1 MHRATSRVEK
11 LQAHAIMN
19 FVISKGYVVFEYC
32 MSVHAVTVN
41 TTTAN
46 KSGERCNARDETP
59 QETGTKAIV
68 PLLDTKL
75 LRSCSSLGRH
85 NLLQIPYGV
94 IGLAQDFKLTTC
106 NIRMGGNRD
115 KQVKDIDL
123 LARL

>member
-1 MHRATSRVEK
+1 
-11 LQAHAIMN
+11 MN

-32 MSVHAVTVN
+32 MSVHVVTVN

-46 KSGERCNARDETP
+46 KSGERCDARHETP
-59 QETGTKAIV
+59 SETGTKAVV

-75 LRSCSSLGRH
+75 LRSCSSLCGH

-106 NIRMGGNRD
+106 NIRMGGNCE
-115 KQVKDIDL
+115 KQMTEIDS